1 MHPYKLSRNSTTNEI
16 VGELLPI
23 PSINNINK
31 NNIKKY
37 IKLLIYL
44 NILDNYV

>member
-1 MHPYKLSRNSTTNEI
+1 MYRLSRNSTTNEI
-16 VGELLPI
+16 INDLLPI
-23 PSINNINK
+23 PSINNIYKN

-37 IKLLIYL
+37 IKSLIYL